1 MAREPKYG
9 ATLNGWERLLA
20 SMEANPEDFKTLE
33 DHRAKLKSML
43 DTARQASAQQAAMD
57 AAKQE
62 ATRNLQSLLVEGR
75 KLATFLRGGVKQRY
89 GDRSEK
95 LVEFGLAP
103 FRAKAKA
110 KSDQKPPEQKPPAT
124 PPPTPTPHPTTA

>member
-9 ATLNGWERLLA
+9 VTLNGWERLLA

-33 DHRAKLKSML
+33 TYRAQLKSML
-43 DTARQASAQQAAMD
+43 DTAREASAHQAAMD

-62 ATRNLQSLLVEGR
+62 ATKSLQTLLVEGR

-103 FRAKAKA
+103 ARPKTRTESK
-110 KSDQKPPEQKPPAT
+110 QKPPAT
-124 PPPTPTPHPTTA
+124 PPPPTPSPTTA

>member
-1 MAREPKYG
+1 MAREPRYG

-33 DHRAKLKSML
+33 DYRAKLKSML
-43 DTARQASAQQAAMD
+43 DTARQTSAQQAAMD

-62 ATRNLQSLLVEGR
+62 ATKSLQALLTEGR

-103 FRAKAKA
+103 LRPKTKAKA
-110 KSDQKPPEQKPPAT
+110 DPKPPAT
-124 PPPTPTPHPTTA
+124 PPPSPTPHPTTA

>member
-20 SMEANPEDFKTLE
+20 SMEANPDDFKALE
-33 DHRAKLKSML
+33 EHRAKLKSML
-43 DTARQASAQQAAMD
+43 DTARQASAHQAAMD

-62 ATRNLQSLLVEGR
+62 ATKNLQSLLVEGR

-103 FRAKAKA
+103 FRAKTKA
-110 KSDQKPPEQKPPAT
+110 KSDQKPPAT
-124 PPPTPTPHPTTA
+124 PPPSPTPHPATA

>member
-1 MAREPKYG
+1 
-9 ATLNGWERLLA
+9 
-20 SMEANPEDFKTLE
+20 MEANPEDFKTLE
-33 DHRAKLKSML
+33 SYRAQLKAKL
-43 DTARQASAQQAAMD
+43 DTAREASAHQAAMD

-62 ATRNLQSLLVEGR
+62 ATKNLQALLVEGR

-103 FRAKAKA
+103 LRPKAKAKA
-110 KSDQKPPEQKPPAT
+110 DPKPPVT
-124 PPPTPTPHPTTA
+124 PPPSPTPHPTTA

>member
-1 MAREPKYG
+1 MSKEPKYG

-33 DHRAKLKSML
+33 DYRAKLKSML

-62 ATRNLQSLLVEGR
+62 ATKSLQALLTEGR

-95 LVEFGLAP
+95 LVEFGLTP
-103 FRAKAKA
+103 LRPKTKAKA
-110 KSDQKPPEQKPPAT
+110 DPKPPAT
-124 PPPTPTPHPTTA
+124 PPPSPTPHPTTA

>member
-1 MAREPKYG
+1 MPG
-9 ATLNGWERLLA
+9 ILDATKQDAKRLQWLLA
-20 SMEANPEDFKTLE
+20 
-33 DHRAKLKSML
+33 
-43 DTARQASAQQAAMD
+43 
-57 AAKQE
+57 
-62 ATRNLQSLLVEGR
+62 EGR

-110 KSDQKPPEQKPPAT
+110 KTEQKPPVT
-124 PPPTPTPHPTTA
+124 PPPPTPHPTTA

>member
-1 MAREPKYG
+1 MAKEPKYG

-20 SMEANPEDFKTLE
+20 SMEVNAEDLKTLE
-33 DHRAKLKSML
+33 TYRAQIQSKLEA
-43 DTARQASAQQAAMD
+43 ARAASAQQAAMD
-57 AAKQE
+57 ATKQE
-62 ATRNLQSLLVEGR
+62 ATKSLRALLEGR

-103 FRAKAKA
+103 RRPKTKAKA
-110 KSDQKPPEQKPPAT
+110 EQKPPA
-124 PPPTPTPHPTTA
+124 P

>member
-33 DHRAKLKSML
+33 DYRVKLKSML

-62 ATRNLQSLLVEGR
+62 ATQSLQSLLTEGR

-95 LVEFGLAP
+95 LVEFGLSP
-103 FRAKAKA
+103 LRTKTKAKA
-110 KSDQKPPEQKPPAT
+110 DPKPSVT
-124 PPPTPTPHPTTA
+124 PPPAPTPHPTTA